1 METGETDLLSSGSVG
16 SSEHQAHPSKSS
28 LENELMARLPV
39 RRVRH
44 PKVASSWRSNSSSE
58 SSNSFPDSLSRAM
71 SLEVD
76 SSTCHTP
83 EETPLAALSHRRSS
97 ALHSGGSSRRGSA
110 IQWQPLLASEAGDAP
125 GYGGYGRR
133 RSSGMSDVSR
143 RSSSSSGS
151 SAGKW
156 SSTDYSSEM
165 EEYCESFQRSI
176 IKTSVIEEESGAMS
190 LQEDEGTGAA
200 AGIFGSSAP
209 GSSDPGRSHSIRSKM
224 PQKFSIEHPTNVAK
238 PTPIRFNAAAPF
250 FPNLAPASHHT
261 VLDHFVDNLINEVA
275 QDSKLE
281 IEELVK
287 EQQMKISGCQNAPGE
302 ASSTRWPSYQK
313 SALPLSDLADAGTE
327 RICVPDKNTHR
338 PVGGFK
344 SSEDSQSHTSFP
356 TNLKNLKTGYPLL
369 AKSLKPSEQKPSSP
383 TSKHCYSCDQFKE
396 DVNEFVTDF
405 LSNVFSE
412 AIDVY
417 CCHFGGFPD
426 DCKKRSLVEE
436 LWVSPSS
443 VPAQQ
448 HQAVSTG
455 HRSSDGTEAGLH
467 PRENMMH
474 RLSGL
479 FYSQSCD
486 EDNHHLRPRNALCC
500 SGSPLSSSG
509 SKRRASLEFS
519 KQGGHIR
526 DISQST
532 PSVVSQLWSDLSSRE
547 YFLSWFSVLRSS
559 SYVEKPPTSLD
570 WFAKDLVV
578 DAFDNAFVNLF
589 GRTFLQGS
597 GKKLRVNTFLES
609 DLPSRASESAEK
621 SDRLLLSYAE
631 NLAQTILSAGSR
643 EAAQHLSASGSQGHH
658 GNDLNKTRS
667 GIRFALKPSPFMAKT
682 PAELEEIAN
691 EFAHQVIE
699 EAVHLVVGSGPVRR
713 NEVCITWITKIF
725 GFRAKWI

>member
-1 METGETDLLSSGSVG
+1 METGETDLLSSGSVC
-16 SSEHQAHPSKSS
+16 SSEAQARPSKSC
-28 LENELMARLPV
+28 LENELMAKLP

-71 SLEVD
+71 SLEAD
-76 SSTCHTP
+76 SSMGHTP
-83 EETPLAALSHRRSS
+83 EETALATLSHRRSS

-110 IQWQPLLASEAGDAP
+110 VQWQSSLASEAGDAS

-133 RSSGMSDVSR
+133 RSSGMSDLSR

-176 IKTSVIEEESGAMS
+176 IKTSVIEEESGAVS
-190 LQEDEGTGAA
+190 LQEDEVTGAA
-200 AGIFGSSAP
+200 AGIFGSTAP
-209 GSSDPGRSHSIRSKM
+209 GNSDPGRSHSIRAKM
-224 PQKFSIEHPTNVAK
+224 PQKFSIEHPKNVAK
-238 PTPIRFNAAAPF
+238 PTPIRFNAATPF
-250 FPNLAPASHHT
+250 FPSPVPASHHT
-261 VLDHFVDNLINEVA
+261 ALDHFVDNLINEVA

-287 EQQMKISGCQNAPGE
+287 EQQIKISGCRNAPGE
-302 ASSTRWPSYQK
+302 VSCTTWLSYQK
-313 SALPLSDLADAGTE
+313 SALPLSDLADTGTE
-327 RICVPDKNTHR
+327 RICIAEKNTHR

-344 SSEDSQSHTSFP
+344 SSEDNQGHTSFP
-356 TNLKNLKTGYPLL
+356 TNVKNLKTGHPLL
-369 AKSLKPSEQKPSSP
+369 AKSSKPSEKTPSSQ
-383 TSKHCYSCDQFKE
+383 TSKHRYSCDQFKE

-426 DCKKRSLVEE
+426 DRKKRSLVEE

-448 HQAVSTG
+448 HQAVPTG
-455 HRSSDGTEAGLH
+455 HRSSDGTEDGLH
-467 PRENMMH
+467 PRENKMH
-474 RLSGL
+474 LLSGL

-486 EDNHHLRPRNALCC
+486 EDNHHLRPKNALYC
-500 SGSPLSSSG
+500 SGSLLSSSG
-509 SKRRASLEFS
+509 SKRRASLEFP
-519 KQGGHIR
+519 KHGGHIR

-532 PSVVSQLWSDLSSRE
+532 PSVSQLWSDMSSRE
-547 YFLSWFSVLRSS
+547 YFLSWFSSSRS
-559 SYVEKPPTSLD
+559 SYVENPPTSLD
-570 WFAKDLVV
+570 WFAKDMVV

-597 GKKLRVNTFLES
+597 GRKVHVNTSSEF
-609 DLPSRASESAEK
+609 DLSSRASENAEK

-643 EAAQHLSASGSQGHH
+643 EAAQHLSASGSQGHRDI
-658 GNDLNKTRS
+658 DLTKTRS
-667 GIRFALKPSPFMAKT
+667 GIRFAPKPSTFMTKT

-699 EAVHLVVGSGPVRR
+699 EAVHVVVGSDPVQR
-713 NEVCITWITKIF
+713 NEVCVTWITKEDI
-725 GFRAKWI
+725 